1 MRDMRNGMAPGLL
14 LPSRPGVHT
23 FRMAHTAETTLRIV
37 RLTDLMREWKY
48 DSKARKA
55 LALEWEVTEDR
66 VTDLACEAR
75 DIVLAEFSA
84 DQVKLD
90 AGQVLRKIMLSASAG
105 ANPQEVRNAIEAAK
119 TLASLV
125 GANAPAKNETTFRSV
140 GLDDVDSLRK
150 AAEAN
155 ECPPQPKP
163 NASSEPRS

>member
-1 MRDMRNGMAPGLL
+1 
-14 LPSRPGVHT
+14 
-23 FRMAHTAETTLRIV
+23 MAHTPETNLRILRIV
-37 RLTDLMREWKY
+37 EMMREWKY
-48 DSKARKA
+48 NAKARRE
-55 LALEWEVTEDR
+55 LASEWGVTEDW

-84 DQVKLD
+84 DQVKVD
-90 AGQVLRKIMLSASAG
+90 AGQVLRKIMLSASEG

-125 GANAPAKNETTFRSV
+125 GANAPAKSETTFRSV
-140 GLDDVDSLRK
+140 GLDDVDALRK

-163 NASSEPRS
+163 NESSEPKS